1 MMDVDYVGGRRSCDS
16 AVTWDKQE
24 PCAVAVLLERLMGQ
38 HGAMSEGTLV
48 LRLTFPLWSQVRGT
62 CSVADKILHLVF
74 QVDFD
79 IVTVG
84 IIYWHK

>member
-48 LRLTFPLWSQVRGT
+48 LRLPFLYGPKLEVHAVWLTRSYIWCFR
-62 CSVADKILHLVF
+62 
-74 QVDFD
+74 
-79 IVTVG
+79 
-84 IIYWHK
+84 